1 MQLKKRMQQAWIS
14 PRNQKAF
21 PALLLEEGCPFFF
34 LGYLH
39 HAAAISGD
47 YNEVSVEAGQ
57 EASALA

>member
-1 MQLKKRMQQAWIS
+1 MQLQKWMQQAWIS

-21 PALLLEEGCPFFF
+21 PACFWRKAVPPFF

>member
-1 MQLKKRMQQAWIS
+1 MDLTPKPKSI
-14 PRNQKAF
+14 PCLAF
-21 PALLLEEGCPFFF
+21 GGRLSLFFF
-34 LGYLH
+34 LSYLH